1 MSRNFK
7 YICGRHALVAN
18 HYYFLHECNLLQG
31 IAPVIRWIPSA
42 LRLVGKMIL
51 KVKIFIRG
59 LLAPIIGFSLAKDW
73 ETAKRRTSGYEGKAT
88 LKSLT
93 SRIETLKTPTDLP
106 QDDRLSEIV
115 KAIRDSEL
123 QINSTRPIRVL
134 DIGGSFGEH
143 FFHLQN
149 LIPEYNFE
157 WTVLETEG
165 HCSII
170 PEFLTS
176 TQGLW
181 FISKP
186 PTGDQFFDIAL
197 LSSVIQYVDDPYELL
212 TMALRISDSVIV
224 NRLPLSTCSKDRVAI
239 QRPGLMGSKGSY
251 PVHIFSE
258 AVFTK
263 YLEPTAE
270 IRSRWMVPQ
279 DSAVIRFKYIENQG
293 LLLKPRRNTS
303 V

>member
-1 MSRNFK
+1 
-7 YICGRHALVAN
+7 
-18 HYYFLHECNLLQG
+18 
-31 IAPVIRWIPSA
+31 
-42 LRLVGKMIL
+42 MIQ

-59 LLAPIIGFSLAKDW
+59 LLAPVIGFSLAKDW

-88 LKSLT
+88 LKSLS
-93 SRIETLKTPTDLP
+93 SRTAALETLADLP
-106 QDDRLSEIV
+106 HDDRLNEIV
-115 KAIRDSEL
+115 KAIRGSEL
-123 QINSTRPIRVL
+123 QIQSTTPIRVL

-143 FFHLQN
+143 FFHLQK
-149 LIPEYNFE
+149 LMPEYNFE

-176 TQGLW
+176 IKGLR
-181 FISKP
+181 FISEP
-186 PTGDQFFDIAL
+186 PKSDQHFDIAL
-197 LSSVIQYVDDPYELL
+197 LSSVIQYVNAPYELL
-212 TMALRISDSVIV
+212 TMALQNSNSVIL
-224 NRLPLSTCSKDRVAI
+224 NRLPLSPYAKDKVAI
-239 QRPGLMGSKGSY
+239 QRPGLLGSKGSY

-258 AVFTK
+258 ALFTK
-263 YLEPTAE
+263 WLEPIAE

-293 LLLKPRRNTS
+293 LLLKPRRQTS

>member
-1 MSRNFK
+1 
-7 YICGRHALVAN
+7 
-18 HYYFLHECNLLQG
+18 
-31 IAPVIRWIPSA
+31 
-42 LRLVGKMIL
+42 MIQ

-73 ETAKRRTSGYEGKAT
+73 ETAKLKTSGYEGAAT
-88 LKSLT
+88 LDSLA
-93 SRIETLKTPTDLP
+93 SRIESLKTLEKLP
-106 QDDRLSEIV
+106 SDERLVEIT
-115 KAIRDSEL
+115 KAFR
-123 QINSTRPIRVL
+123 NSTKQNNNSQPIRVL

-143 FFHLQN
+143 FFHLQK
-149 LIPEYNFE
+149 LMPEYNFE

-176 TQGLW
+176 IKELR
-181 FISKP
+181 FISEP
-186 PTGDQFFDIAL
+186 PKSDQHFDIAL
-197 LSSVIQYVDDPYELL
+197 LSSVIQYVNAPYELL
-212 TMALRISDSVIV
+212 TMALQNSNSVIL
-224 NRLPLSTCSKDRVAI
+224 NRLPLSPYAKDKVAI
-239 QRPGLMGSKGSY
+239 QRPGLLGSKGSY

-258 AVFTK
+258 ALFTK
-263 YLEPTAE
+263 WLEPIAE

-293 LLLKPRRNTS
+293 LLLKPRRQTS

>member
-1 MSRNFK
+1 
-7 YICGRHALVAN
+7 
-18 HYYFLHECNLLQG
+18 
-31 IAPVIRWIPSA
+31 
-42 LRLVGKMIL
+42 MIQ

-73 ETAKRRTSGYEGKAT
+73 ETAKHKTSGYEGKAT
-88 LKSLT
+88 LKSLS
-93 SRIETLKTPTDLP
+93 SRIEALMTPTDLP
-106 QDDRLSEIV
+106 RDDRLSEIV
-115 KAIRDSEL
+115 KAIRESEL
-123 QINSTRPIRVL
+123 QINSSIPIRVL

-149 LIPEYNFE
+149 LMPEYSFE

-176 TQGLW
+176 TQGLR

-186 PTGDQFFDIAL
+186 PIGDQLFDLAL
-197 LSSVIQYVDDPYELL
+197 LSSVIQYVDTPYELL
-212 TMALRISDSVIV
+212 SLACRIADLVII
-224 NRLPLSTCSKDRVAI
+224 NRLPLSSNSDDRVAI
-239 QRPGLMGSKGSY
+239 QRPGIMGSKGSY
-251 PVHIFSE
+251 PVHILSE
-258 AVFTK
+258 TVFIK
-263 YLEPTAE
+263 YLEPIAE

-279 DSAVIRFKYIENQG
+279 DSAVIRFKYIENHG
-293 LLLKPRRNTS
+293 LLLKPRRHAS

>member
-1 MSRNFK
+1 M
-7 YICGRHALVAN
+7 VADD
-18 HYYFLHECNLLQG
+18 YFFLHKCNLLQD
-31 IAPVIRWIPSA
+31 IALVIRWIPSTF
-42 LRLVGKMIL
+42 RQVGKMIQ

-73 ETAKRRTSGYEGKAT
+73 VTAKRRTSGYEGKAT
-88 LKSLT
+88 LKSLS
-93 SRIETLKTPTDLP
+93 SRIEALADLP
-106 QDDRLSEIV
+106 HDDRLNEIV
-115 KAIRDSEL
+115 NAIRSSAFL
-123 QINSTRPIRVL
+123 VQSSTPIRVL

-143 FFHLQN
+143 FFHLQK
-149 LIPEYNFE
+149 LMPEYNFE

-176 TQGLW
+176 IKELR
-181 FISKP
+181 FISEP
-186 PTGDQFFDIAL
+186 PKSDLHFDIAL
-197 LSSVIQYVDDPYELL
+197 LSSVFQYVDAPYDLL
-212 TMALRISDSVIV
+212 TMSLQISDLVIV
-224 NRLPLSTCSKDRVAI
+224 NRLSLSPYAKDKVAI
-239 QRPGLMGSKGSY
+239 QRPGLLGSKGSY

-258 AVFTK
+258 TTFTK
-263 YLEPTAE
+263 YLEPIAE

-293 LLLKPRRNTS
+293 FLLKPRRNTS